1 MLNFEEVKKILPQ
14 RFPYLMI
21 DKVIELKPCKK
32 IVAIKNITGNEI
44 QFLGHFPEQT
54 VMPGTLINEAMA
66 QAAIILFTI
75 GKDKKSKRHRKVIYY
90 LAAIKSRFLH
100 PVNPGDQLK
109 LKAVPKRMISNVGI
123 VKVEASVDNKVV
135 ARAELTF
142 SIKDE

>member
-21 DKVIELKPCKK
+21 DKVIELEPAKK
-32 IVAIKNITGNEI
+32 VVAIKNITGNEI

-66 QAAIILFTI
+66 QAAIILFSY
-75 GKDKKSKRHRKVIYY
+75 GKDKEAKKIKKAIYY

-109 LKAVPKRMISNVGI
+109 LEATPKRMISNVGI
-123 VKVEASVDNKVV
+123 VKVEALVDGKVV

-142 SIKDE
+142 SVKE